1 MAFVIEMHCQNMVSA
16 YCRFFM
22 GLFGFKTVESHFYDF
37 FFFNYHS
44 QTFWHISRVASISMS
59 VVITW
64 LVSTQTFTSNSFSTH
79 KLVYFLRQMQK
90 KCVKYISQ
98 NLPKKKKPK
107 IFHTKHI
114 VIDFNLNHILW
125 DIKMAYVECHFVRL
139 HSMNSCSRRSGD
151 LFRFVVF
158 FFF

>member
-1 MAFVIEMHCQNMVSA
+1 MHCQNMVSA
-16 YCRFFM
+16 HCRFFM

-59 VVITW
+59 IVITW

-90 KCVKYISQ
+90 KCVKYIFQ
-98 NLPKKKKPK
+98 NVPEKKRNPKYFIKTYR
-107 IFHTKHI
+107 H
-114 VIDFNLNHILW
+114 FNLNHILW
-125 DIKMAYVECHFVRL
+125 DIKMTYVECHIVRL
-139 HSMNSCSRRSGD
+139 HSMNRCSRRSGD

-158 FFF
+158 FLNRISNF